1 MKKHSKKSVSY
12 LSLFFLFS
20 SFIFSCMKSV
30 EPVVFY
36 ATGKFSVSENSFYT
50 DGVMIISFPSE
61 KPGSLCLVKI
71 FPHSS
76 VKVIKTDV
84 DITSTNHIYIDVVG
98 LVEVRAK
105 NCVFRFE
112 KVFVSDAILRVSR
125 YSFWR
130 FEVLDGEIKVGKKL
144 RIVRGQGY
152 IPQKNE
158 IYAVKDKPEII
169 FPRNNQ
175 KFYVPFFLWS
185 RVRKVRNYYLEIALD
200 KDFLFPIFIIRL
212 KQNRFFP
219 PELSIPKKSDYFFWR
234 VWYELE
240 NGAGSFYSEA
250 RKFFVPG
257 QN

>member
-1 MKKHSKKSVSY
+1 MKKDKKSISF
-12 LSLFFLFS
+12 LLFLLPLFT
-20 SFIFSCMKSV
+20 FSCAKSV
-30 EPVVFY
+30 KPVVFY
-36 ATGKFSVSENSFYT
+36 TTGKFSIDKNSFYT

-61 KPGSLCLVKI
+61 NPGSLCLVKI
-71 FPHSS
+71 FPQSS
-76 VKVIKTDV
+76 VKVLKTEV
-84 DITSTNHIYIDVVG
+84 DITNTNLIYIDVVG
-98 LVEVRAK
+98 LVEIRSK

-112 KVFVSDAILRVSR
+112 NVSVRDAVLRVSR

-152 IPQKNE
+152 VPQKNE

-185 RVRKVRNYYLEIALD
+185 RVRKVRNYYLEVALD
-200 KDFLFPIFIIRL
+200 RNFLFPIFVIKL

-219 PELSIPKKSDYFFWR
+219 PELSIPKRSDYFFWR

-240 NGAGSFYSEA
+240 NGSGSFYSET